1 MSSREKSP
9 TESYDFLLVT
19 TYVLVIVL
27 CARQMIIVL
36 LVHWLVF
43 YLEIPWHTVVMVTA
57 CLVFIDAWMMRSHG
71 LDSVCGYMCM
81 CALALLTQPLKQRC
95 AESTGGFL
103 WFEDKALQVFRGG

>member
-1 MSSREKSP
+1 MSSREKSA

-95 AESTGGFL
+95 AESTGRFL